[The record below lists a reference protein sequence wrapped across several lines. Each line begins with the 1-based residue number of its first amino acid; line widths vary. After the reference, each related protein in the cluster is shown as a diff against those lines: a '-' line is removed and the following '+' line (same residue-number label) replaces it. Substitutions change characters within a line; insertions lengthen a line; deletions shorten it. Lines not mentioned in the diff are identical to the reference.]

1 MAKKLKKV
9 VRLQLVG
16 GKATPA
22 PPVGPILAPQG
33 VNLMAFVKEYNART
47 QSRTGEVVPVDIS
60 IYTDNSFTLALRTSP
75 ASVLIRKAAG
85 LDKGS
90 AAPNKDKKGVL
101 TKDQVRQ
108 IAETKMTDLNAIDIE
123 GAMQMIEG
131 TARSMGVTIKE

>member
-60 IYTDNSFTLALRTSP
+60 IYTDNSFTLALRTAP

-101 TKDQVRQ
+101 TKEQVRQ